1 MQPKSYQMNFLL
13 SSGQEGASKWGA
25 KEIRIKFSQPATRNM
40 DKYGVYIYIHHINC
54 IHVKIVNICAECF
67 SNEFLILKN
76 FYFHELSIC
85 FSLMVH

>member
-40 DKYGVYIYIHHINC
+40 DKYGVYIYTSYQLHPC
-54 IHVKIVNICAECF
+54 KDC
-67 SNEFLILKN
+67 K
-76 FYFHELSIC
+76 Y
-85 FSLMVH
+85 MR

>member
-40 DKYGVYIYIHHINC
+40 DKYGVYIYIYTSYQLHPC
-54 IHVKIVNICAECF
+54 KDC
-67 SNEFLILKN
+67 K
-76 FYFHELSIC
+76 Y
-85 FSLMVH
+85 MR